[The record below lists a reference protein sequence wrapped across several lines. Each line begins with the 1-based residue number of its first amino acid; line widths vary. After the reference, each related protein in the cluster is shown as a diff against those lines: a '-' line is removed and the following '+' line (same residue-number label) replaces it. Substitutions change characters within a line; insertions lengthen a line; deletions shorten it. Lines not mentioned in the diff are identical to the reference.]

1 MGDSLSD
8 YFRYSRLWYVQ
19 VGNRVSTRRSR
30 VNHGCRFTVRF
41 QVGTDRAFGARAPMD
56 ATNLVVVLGFLVVF
70 GPLQLDLIATGKEIE
85 LYIWVVHYIIVPHL
99 TYAIP
104 GEGALPT
111 ALQNKLNASKQTK
124 KNIQN
129 KLN

>member
-1 MGDSLSD
+1 M
-8 YFRYSRLWYVQ
+8 
-19 VGNRVSTRRSR
+19 
-30 VNHGCRFTVRF
+30 RF